1 MSRRNF
7 NDGQEIVYEDL
18 NKISYA
24 LERTMIEDVVHQIMQ
39 RTENAFFDDSC
50 LVEYAS
56 ATAVTIRAG
65 LGIQT
70 DNTQTSPQSKKRL
83 IKQATQTTSNLAA
96 PDGTNPR
103 IDLICVKSDII
114 TELTETRKF
123 KNASTSVI
131 TNESLVTQKD
141 WSIAIS
147 VVQGTPAGSPSAPA
161 IPSGYIKIAELY
173 VTAVTGLSGAGAVT
187 DTRTVMPLNN
197 MYRDF
202 EEQATAPGTPPSGFG
217 RIYYLGGAWYTKDD
231 GGNLSLLGAGGGG
244 GSAGK
249 WYELSGSAPILEEE
263 FSNEVYKFEA
273 GLTQKLIMWVKV
285 PDSYVAGRQIKM
297 FGSQYSPSTS
307 NNMLLRT
314 VATLV
319 RKNTDAADS
328 TTNQRTSTNAALT
341 NTVANQYR
349 ESEFDLTSSTG
360 QINSVSVTAGDL
372 IKIELSRGS
381 DTDTNDVRFIPNA
394 TQLKFG

>member
-7 NDGQEIVYEDL
+7 NDGQEIVYEDI
-18 NKISYA
+18 NKITYA
-24 LERTMIEDVVHQIMQ
+24 LEKTMIEDVVHQIMQ

-50 LVEYAS
+50 LVQYAS
-56 ATAVTIRAG
+56 ATAVTISAG

-70 DNTQTSPQSKKRL
+70 DSSQTSPQSKKRL
-83 IKQATQTTSNLAA
+83 IKQASTTTENLNT

-103 IDLICVKSDII
+103 IDTICVKSDVI

-131 TNESLVTQKD
+131 SNESLVTQKD
-141 WSIAIS
+141 WSIDI
-147 VVQGTPAGSPSAPA
+147 VVVTGTPAGSPSAPST
-161 IPSGYIKIAELY
+161 PSGYIKIAELY
-173 VTAVTGLSGAGAVT
+173 VTAVTGLAGAGAVT

-197 MYRDF
+197 MYSDF
-202 EEQATAPGTPPSGFG
+202 EEQASAPATPSSGFG
-217 RIYYLGGAWYTKDD
+217 RIYYFGGAWYTKDD
-231 GGNLSLLGAGGGG
+231 GGNISLLGAGGGG

-249 WYELSGSAPILEEE
+249 WYELSGSAPVLEEE
-263 FSNEVYKFEA
+263 FSNEVYKYEA
-273 GLTQKLIMWVKV
+273 GLTQKLVMWVKV
-285 PDSYVAGRQIKM
+285 PDSYVAGRQITM
-297 FGSQYSPSTS
+297 YSSQYSPSTS
-307 NNMLLRT
+307 NTMLLRT
-314 VATLV
+314 VTTLV

-349 ESEFDLTSSTG
+349 EAEFDLTSSTG
-360 QINSVSVTAGDL
+360 QINSVSVSPGDL
-372 IKIELSRGS
+372 IKIELSRVS